1 MDGQTWAFAEPFVNM
16 KAEDLMRLLW
26 TFVILLR
33 APRPLFL
40 NFFKPGT
47 YIVFQGKQ
55 IVQRWKFMVNIAQ
68 LSSLLLGKITKPL
81 QIQIT
86 PETVTMS
93 FSFQVSHGTWK
104 RYILPCFFISG
115 TESHP
120 KKFSLGNRF
129 SQNKSPMKVERR
141 LWALTSTVRK
151 PLFCRRKI
159 SSFSMPL
166 ARKIVY
172 PFRFAISLKKV
183 HSSLVS
189 TLSSGYK

>member
-33 APRPLFL
+33 APQPLFL

-55 IVQRWKFMVNIAQ
+55 IVQRSKFMVNIAQ

-104 RYILPCFFISG
+104 KIYFAVFLYKRNGKPSQKSFLWVIASHKINHPWKWREGCGPWHLRLESHSFVGEKSVHFLCPLLAKLYILSD
-115 TESHP
+115 
-120 KKFSLGNRF
+120 L
-129 SQNKSPMKVERR
+129 Q
-141 LWALTSTVRK
+141 
-151 PLFCRRKI
+151 
-159 SSFSMPL
+159 
-166 ARKIVY
+166 
-172 PFRFAISLKKV
+172 
-183 HSSLVS
+183 
-189 TLSSGYK
+189 